1 MKDQA
6 INKLISI
13 QENIKN
19 LNTQNDIPAQIVCVS
34 KTFPLSKLLPLV
46 NFGHYHF
53 GENKVQEAEEKWS
66 ELKKSNENLKLHMV
80 GRLQTNKVKK
90 AVQIFDFIHSVDSQK
105 LADNLKKRE
114 EEINRKLSYFI
125 QINLGNES
133 QKGGVKREEAESFVI
148 YCKNELKI
156 NVIGLMAIPPYNE
169 KPEKYFS
176 EISVLNSSLNLE
188 HLSLGMSNDYNLA
201 IKYKSTFVRI
211 GSAILGERK
220 SINY

>member
-53 GENKVQEAEEKWS
+53 GENKVQEADEKWS

>member
-1 MKDQA
+1 M
-6 INKLISI
+6 
-13 QENIKN
+13 
-19 LNTQNDIPAQIVCVS
+19 NTQNDIPAQIVCVS

>member
-19 LNTQNDIPAQIVCVS
+19 LNIQNDIPAQIVCVS

-66 ELKKSNENLKLHMV
+66 ELKKSNKNLKLHMV

>member
-1 MKDQA
+1 M
-6 INKLISI
+6 
-13 QENIKN
+13 NI
-19 LNTQNDIPAQIVCVS
+19 QNDIPAQIVCVS

-66 ELKKSNENLKLHMV
+66 ELKKSNKNLKLHMV

-156 NVIGLMAIPPYNE
+156 NVIGLMAIPPYDE

>member
-19 LNTQNDIPAQIVCVS
+19 LNIQNDIPAQIVCVS

-46 NFGHYHF
+46 NFGHHHF

-66 ELKKSNENLKLHMV
+66 ELKKSNKNLKLHMV

-156 NVIGLMAIPPYNE
+156 NVIGLMAIPPYDE

>member
-211 GSAILGERK
+211 GSAILGERN

>member
-133 QKGGVKREEAESFVI
+133 QKGGVKREEAESYLHKKV
-148 YCKNELKI
+148 E
-156 NVIGLMAIPPYNE
+156 
-169 KPEKYFS
+169 
-176 EISVLNSSLNLE
+176 
-188 HLSLGMSNDYNLA
+188 D
-201 IKYKSTFVRI
+201 
-211 GSAILGERK
+211 GE
-220 SINY
+220 NFEEQED

>member
-148 YCKNELKI
+148 TAKI
-156 NVIGLMAIPPYNE
+156 
-169 KPEKYFS
+169 
-176 EISVLNSSLNLE
+176 
-188 HLSLGMSNDYNLA
+188 
-201 IKYKSTFVRI
+201 T
-211 GSAILGERK
+211 
-220 SINY
+220 

>member
-66 ELKKSNENLKLHMV
+66 ELKKSNKNLKLHMV

>member
-1 MKDQA
+1 MHDQA

-156 NVIGLMAIPPYNE
+156 NVIGLMAIPPNDGNE
-169 KPEKYFS
+169 EKYFKS
-176 EISVLNSSLNLE
+176 LYELNN
-188 HLSLGMSNDYNLA
+188 SLGLKELSMGMSSDYLKALKFN
-201 IKYKSTFVRI
+201 STFLRI
-211 GSAILGERK
+211 GSAIFGAR
-220 SINY
+220 N

>member
-19 LNTQNDIPAQIVCVS
+19 LNIQNDIPAQIVCVS

-46 NFGHYHF
+46 NFGHHHF

>member
-19 LNTQNDIPAQIVCVS
+19 LNIQNDIPAQIVCVS

-46 NFGHYHF
+46 NFGHHHF

-66 ELKKSNENLKLHMV
+66 ELKKSNKNLKLHMV

>member
-1 MKDQA
+1 M
-6 INKLISI
+6 
-13 QENIKN
+13 NI
-19 LNTQNDIPAQIVCVS
+19 QNDIPAQIICVS

-46 NFGHYHF
+46 NFGHHHF
-53 GENKVQEAEEKWS
+53 GENKVQEAEDKWS
-66 ELKKSNENLKLHMV
+66 ELKKSNKNIKLHMV

-90 AVQIFDFIHSVDSQK
+90 AVQIFDFIHSVDSKK

-125 QINLGNES
+125 QVNLGNES
-133 QKGGVKREEAESFVI
+133 QKGGINLEEAESFII

-156 NVIGLMAIPPYNE
+156 NVIGLMAIPPYDE

-176 EISVLNSSLNLE
+176 EISVLNSSFNLK
-188 HLSLGMSNDYNLA
+188 HLSLGMSNDYSLA

-211 GSAILGERK
+211 GSAILGQRK

>member
-1 MKDQA
+1 MRDQA

-19 LNTQNDIPAQIVCVS
+19 LNIKNDIPAQIICVS

-46 NFGHYHF
+46 NFGHSHF

-66 ELKKSNENLKLHMV
+66 ELKKTNKNLKLHMV

-90 AVQIFDFIHSVDSQK
+90 AVQIFDFIHSVDSKK
-105 LADNLKKRE
+105 LGDNLKKRE

-133 QKGGVKREEAESFVI
+133 QKGGVNREEAESFII

-156 NVIGLMAIPPYNE
+156 NVIGLMAIPPYDE

-176 EISVLNSSLNLE
+176 EISVLNSSFNLK
-188 HLSLGMSNDYNLA
+188 HLSLGMSNDYGLA

-220 SINY
+220 PN

>member
-1 MKDQA
+1 M
-6 INKLISI
+6 
-13 QENIKN
+13 NI
-19 LNTQNDIPAQIVCVS
+19 QNDIPAQIICVS

-46 NFGHYHF
+46 NFGHHHF
-53 GENKVQEAEEKWS
+53 GENKVQEAEDKWS
-66 ELKKSNENLKLHMV
+66 ELKKSNKNIKLHMV

-90 AVQIFDFIHSVDSQK
+90 AVQIFDFIHSVDSKK

-133 QKGGVKREEAESFVI
+133 QKGGVNREEAESFVT

-156 NVIGLMAIPPYNE
+156 NVIGLMAIPPYDE

-176 EISVLNSSLNLE
+176 EISVLNSSFNLK
-188 HLSLGMSNDYNLA
+188 HLSLGMSNDYSLA

-211 GSAILGERK
+211 GSAILGQRK
-220 SINY
+220 SINN